1 MSSSGLTMRPKPA
14 LSAFI
19 MLAIMM
25 ASSMGCVGLVPARE
39 FMEDLRPSPE
49 IMDIVDKL
57 NASHTFTTDLTDIQG
72 STSYSATQQFPVD
85 ENVQEISAYIS
96 ASMPL
101 ELILPGVP
109 TDVRYVRATLTDADG
124 NQVWFEEVTETER
137 KMVATF
143 QQPLALGDWTL
154 SVESRGYGEEVANN
168 YKDSFQVLIKIEREC
183 WVYPN
188 EAGCSYDS

>member
-154 SVESRGYGEEVANN
+154 SVESRGYGEEVANI
-168 YKDSFQVLIKIEREC
+168 YKDSFQVFL
-183 WVYPN
+183 N
-188 EAGCSYDS
+188 LEA